1 MADNLPSVT
10 GNALIKAL
18 QRDGWEVV
26 RNAEHGAW
34 MKKAFP
40 DGSTRC
46 RSWRGRR
53 CQERQSHIAKS
64 NGKSLMSRNLLPVT
78 SVSNKSESES
88 LLATAAFNSLRAK
101 W

>member
-34 MKKAFP
+34 MKKKFP
-40 DGSTRC
+40 DGSTRFTTVKPT
-46 RSWRGRR
+46 REQIPKGTLREIIGPKQTGLGR
-53 CQERQSHIAKS
+53 A
-64 NGKSLMSRNLLPVT
+64 G
-78 SVSNKSESES
+78 
-88 LLATAAFNSLRAK
+88 LRRILHA
-101 W
+101 